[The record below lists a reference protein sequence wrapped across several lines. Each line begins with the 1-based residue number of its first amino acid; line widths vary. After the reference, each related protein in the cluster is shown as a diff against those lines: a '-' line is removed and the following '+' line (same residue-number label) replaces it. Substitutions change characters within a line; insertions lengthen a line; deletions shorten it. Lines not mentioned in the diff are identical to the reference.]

1 MALLHATTTLRLL
14 LGHIAF
20 ASAFAIALIERSH
33 VCALRRAL
41 AFLLAAVMLPANV
54 SVTRRSAGPVV
65 LFAVLILSTI
75 YYRALIFGSGR
86 GRVTVPVSTHD
97 GHKEPAAFNW
107 ARVKPR
113 YPVTS
118 YIPLPSPPA
127 RALPKLQHTP
137 SKQTGEPA
145 RIRQERLQ
153 AVKAEFV
160 HAWDGYR

>member
-1 MALLHATTTLRLL
+1 
-14 LGHIAF
+14 
-20 ASAFAIALIERSH
+20 
-33 VCALRRAL
+33 
-41 AFLLAAVMLPANV
+41 MLPANV
-54 SVTRRSAGPVV
+54 SLTRRNGGPIV
-65 LFAVLILSTI
+65 LFALLILSTI
-75 YYRALIFGSGR
+75 YYRASIFGSGS
-86 GRVTVPVSTHD
+86 GRKLVPVVTHD
-97 GHKEPAAFNW
+97 EHKNPAAFNW
-107 ARVKPR
+107 AHVKPR

-118 YIPLPSPPA
+118 FIPLPSPPA

>member
-1 MALLHATTTLRLL
+1 
-14 LGHIAF
+14 
-20 ASAFAIALIERSH
+20 
-33 VCALRRAL
+33 
-41 AFLLAAVMLPANV
+41 MLPANV
-54 SVTRRSAGPVV
+54 SLTRRAGPIV
-65 LFAVLILSTI
+65 LFAVLILSTV
-75 YYRALIFGSGR
+75 YYRALIFGSGGR
-86 GRVTVPVSTHD
+86 RVTVPVATHD
-97 GHKEPAAFNW
+97 EHKNPAAFDW

-145 RIRQERLQ
+145 RISQERLQ

-160 HAWDGYR
+160 HAWNGYRKYAWLQDEVRPLSGGINNPFGGWAATLVDSLGSSPRFKTYQ